1 MYDLSGELTDT
12 DHYLVV
18 AIVRERLAVS
28 NKRNERLIWKR
39 FNLRKINEL
48 QIGKQY

>member
-18 AIVRERLAVS
+18 AKLGKNLQQVKNQHRSLMGKVLISVR
-28 NKRNERLIWKR
+28 
-39 FNLRKINEL
+39 
-48 QIGKQY
+48 